1 MRTPARA
8 LCLSQMLTFVL
19 LLLLFL
25 LLAAAAQCMA
35 VAQMLDSRFTAEHVG
50 GREALF

>member
-1 MRTPARA
+1 
-8 LCLSQMLTFVL
+8 MLTFVL

-35 VAQMLDSRFTAEHVG
+35 VAQMIDSRFIAEHDG
-50 GREALF
+50 GCEALF